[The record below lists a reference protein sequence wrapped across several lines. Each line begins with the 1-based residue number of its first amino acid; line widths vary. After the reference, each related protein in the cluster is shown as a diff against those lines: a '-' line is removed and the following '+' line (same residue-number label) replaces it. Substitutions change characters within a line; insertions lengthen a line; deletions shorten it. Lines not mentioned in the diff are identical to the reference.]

1 MWDLGKKRI
10 LRILMYKDI
19 ALTVEPCEK
28 HFETVFSGLGRTSE
42 FNYAYSLQYSGMR
55 SHKWMSPKL
64 KGY

>member
-1 MWDLGKKRI
+1 
-10 LRILMYKDI
+10 MYKDI
-19 ALTVEPCEK
+19 DLTVEPYEK
-28 HFETVFSGLGRTSE
+28 HFETIFSGLGRTSE